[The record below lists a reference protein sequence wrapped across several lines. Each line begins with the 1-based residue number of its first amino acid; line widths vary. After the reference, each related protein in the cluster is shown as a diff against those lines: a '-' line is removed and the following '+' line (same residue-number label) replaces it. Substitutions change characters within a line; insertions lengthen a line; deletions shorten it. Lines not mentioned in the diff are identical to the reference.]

1 MEIKKSPAYNDLKE
15 DITNFVA
22 MCGYDLLTDIQA
34 TGSPMT
40 FGFKNNGAT
49 YLVSLLPSVNDSTAD
64 GSIALTIDRIRKRF
78 LLPLQYEP
86 VVREEMK
93 VKINSINKKDINE
106 VLEDALAKIRLSTKV
121 GIADSRE
128 PLTFSY
134 ADKQAEILFE
144 KDAHNVTT
152 YIYIG

>member
-1 MEIKKSPAYNDLKE
+1 MGFSYHFHDFCQIAVFASPCD
-15 DITNFVA
+15 FHR
-22 MCGYDLLTDIQA
+22 
-34 TGSPMT
+34 
-40 FGFKNNGAT
+40 NGTIA
-49 YLVSLLPSVNDSTAD
+49 VDRSSNDSTAD

>member
-128 PLTFSY
+128 PLTFSC

>member
-15 DITNFVA
+15 GITNFVA

-93 VKINSINKKDINE
+93 VKI
-106 VLEDALAKIRLSTKV
+106 L
-121 GIADSRE
+121 
-128 PLTFSY
+128 
-134 ADKQAEILFE
+134 DK
-144 KDAHNVTT
+144 
-152 YIYIG
+152 